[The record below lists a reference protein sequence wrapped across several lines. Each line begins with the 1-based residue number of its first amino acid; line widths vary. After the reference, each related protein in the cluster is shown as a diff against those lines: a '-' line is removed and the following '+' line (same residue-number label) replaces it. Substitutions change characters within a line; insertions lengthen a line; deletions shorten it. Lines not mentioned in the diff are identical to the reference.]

1 MTMLSMKMSQ
11 TNKNQNFPFK
21 VPAYKIQNELADFLG
36 AKPTLAR
43 IFGMFFYDPVLAWHV
58 LMGPSVPAVYRL
70 FGPHAKWTQA
80 REIILN
86 VNENTFTPC
95 RTVTYRQDGQ
105 TPFYK
110 RRSFHLLIVSVLSSI
125 FILRILSL

>member
-1 MTMLSMKMSQ
+1 MIHKFIAFLL
-11 TNKNQNFPFK
+11 K
-21 VPAYKIQNELADFLG
+21 VPLYKIQNEVADFLG

-43 IFGMFFYDPVLAWHV
+43 IFGMFLYDPVLAWHV

-86 VNENTFTPC
+86 VNENCFAPC
-95 RTVTYRQDGQ
+95 RTVTYHQDRS

-110 RRSFHLLIVSVLSSI
+110 RSSFYLLIASVFSGI
-125 FILRILSL
+125 FMYRNIDLIAGLIS